1 MTASRR
7 AKRRKPQQKLRPNPR
22 EPQRMAA
29 RKAVPA
35 RQAEARQRPTQRKPE
50 KAVPPSPAPKKT
62 KYLRASQIYERLSAA
77 YPDAKCAL
85 DHQNPL
91 QLLVATILSA
101 QSTDKMV
108 NQITPAL
115 FKRCKTAKDF
125 ADIDTAELEKL
136 IHSSGFFRN
145 KAKSVKAASRIITDE
160 YKGQVPSTME
170 ELLKLPGVARKTAN
184 VVLGVAFGTADGV
197 VVDTHV
203 QRLSRRLDFTKEERP
218 DKIEQ
223 DLMQLFPREK
233 WIQLAH
239 LLIHHGRAKC
249 VAIRPK
255 CAECPIEDLCYA
267 EDKTV

>member
-1 MTASRR
+1 
-7 AKRRKPQQKLRPNPR
+7 
-22 EPQRMAA
+22 MAA
-29 RKAVPA
+29 SKATPASPSRKKPA
-35 RQAEARQRPTQRKPE
+35 KKTA
-50 KAVPPSPAPKKT
+50 PPSPGKKG
-62 KYLRASQIYERLSAA
+62 KYLRVTQIIEGLEAA

-108 NQITPAL
+108 NIITPAL
-115 FKRCKTAKDF
+115 FKKYRTAQQF
-125 ADIDTAELEKL
+125 ADADTAELETM

-145 KAKSVKAASRIITDE
+145 KAKSIKAACRLIAE
-160 YKGQVPSTME
+160 EHGGNVPSTME

-184 VVLGVAFGTADGV
+184 VVLGVAFEKADGV

-203 QRLSRRLDFTKEERP
+203 QRLSRRLDFSRETRP
-218 DKIEQ
+218 EKIEE
-223 DLMQLFPREK
+223 DLMRLVPREK
-233 WIQLAH
+233 WILFAH

-249 VAIRPK
+249 TALRPK
-255 CAECPIEDLCYA
+255 CAECPIENLCYA

>member
-1 MTASRR
+1 
-7 AKRRKPQQKLRPNPR
+7 
-22 EPQRMAA
+22 MAVK
-29 RKAVPA
+29 KAVPVRQAPPKPKAAPEKPTKAA
-35 RQAEARQRPTQRKPE
+35 RQ
-50 KAVPPSPAPKKT
+50 SPLPKRT
-62 KYLRASQIYERLSAA
+62 KYLRATQIYERLQAA

-91 QLLVATILSA
+91 QLLIATILSA

-125 ADIDTAELEKL
+125 AEIDTAELEKM

-145 KAKSVKAASRIITDE
+145 KAKSIKGAARLIFDE
-160 YKGQVPSTME
+160 FGGQVPSTME
-170 ELLKLPGVARKTAN
+170 NLLKLPGVARKTAN
-184 VVLGVAFGTADGV
+184 VVLGVAFGIADGV

-203 QRLSRRLDFTKEERP
+203 QRLSRRLDFSKEERP

-223 DLMQLFPREK
+223 DLMQLFPRER
-233 WIQLAH
+233 WIHLAH

-249 VAIRPK
+249 MAVRPK
-255 CAECPIEDLCYA
+255 CAECPIEDLCYS
-267 EDKTV
+267 EDKAV

>member
-1 MTASRR
+1 
-7 AKRRKPQQKLRPNPR
+7 
-22 EPQRMAA
+22 MAA

-35 RQAEARQRPTQRKPE
+35 RQAEKPRSPALQKPGKINRPG
-50 KAVPPSPAPKKT
+50 PAPKRT
-62 KYLRASQIYERLSAA
+62 KYLRAVKIYQRLDAA

-91 QLLVATILSA
+91 QLLIATILSA

-115 FKRCKTAKDF
+115 FKRCKTARDF
-125 ADIDTAELEKL
+125 ASIETPELEVM

-145 KAKSVKAASRIITDE
+145 KAKSIKAASRIIAE
-160 YKGQVPSTME
+160 EHGGQVPSTME
-170 ELLKLPGVARKTAN
+170 DLLKLPGVARKTAN
-184 VVLGVAFGTADGV
+184 VVLGVAFGKAEGV

-203 QRLSRRLDFTKEERP
+203 QRLSRRLDLSKEERP

-223 DLMQLFPREK
+223 DLMQLYPREQ

-249 VAIRPK
+249 IAIRPK
-255 CAECPIEDLCYA
+255 CAECPVEDLCYSK
-267 EDKTV
+267 DKTV